1 MHMRQVATSVLTVL
15 PIVQIIN
22 LAKNIKTPS
31 LTVYLLGEAAKDRE
45 AAKNVQCSL
54 EYTTLR
60 RVTEATEIH
69 YDPDPTVCHRRC
81 RLSVQPASADHVLTR
96 RSAQDTVIEEDKELV
111 TSFFE
116 LEEQTNVDRMSPW
129 LLRIELNREM
139 MVDKK
144 LTMSQVAE
152 KITSEFGDE
161 LHCIFSD
168 DNAENL
174 ILRVRCRQDGYSH
187 HETTVG
193 HASQPC
199 QSIDTCASADQIR
212 IMSDE
217 ASKGDEAIDTFDDAF
232 LKKIEM
238 GMLSQIALQVMLTD
252 ITLSCMNDAVCVQ
265 TLITLHCS

>member
-1 MHMRQVATSVLTVL
+1 MQLAHAMCNAVQLFIVRTC
-15 PIVQIIN
+15 VQIIN

-69 YDPDPTVCHRRC
+69 YDPDPTVCDHRRHLTHEAP
-81 RLSVQPASADHVLTR
+81 RLMSLAKIMTVVLTVR
-96 RSAQDTVIEEDKELV
+96 PIVQDTVLEEDKELV

-152 KITSEFGDE
+152 KITTEFGDE

-174 ILRVRCRQDGYSH
+174 ILRVGTIAATLRAAGLQRSNH
-187 HETTVG
+187 S
-193 HASQPC
+193 A
-199 QSIDTCASADQIR
+199 CARRLACFR
-212 IMSDE
+212 RAVDE
-217 ASKGDEAIDTFDDAF
+217 A
-232 LKKIEM
+232 
-238 GMLSQIALQVMLTD
+238 
-252 ITLSCMNDAVCVQ
+252 
-265 TLITLHCS
+265 